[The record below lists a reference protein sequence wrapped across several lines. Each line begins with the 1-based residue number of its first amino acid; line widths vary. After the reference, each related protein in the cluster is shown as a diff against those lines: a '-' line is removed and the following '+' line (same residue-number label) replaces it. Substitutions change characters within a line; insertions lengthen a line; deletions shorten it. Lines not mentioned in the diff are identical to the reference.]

1 MPRSNNQKKTTAKKK
16 ATSFRAGNRK
26 CTRCKLV
33 FYKEKGVLKALCPEC
48 KSRCKRC
55 NVKLTKDNFPK
66 HLHKRKQYYCTPC
79 MTEMNAIQFRR
90 NEPSGAKRKD
100 YMLNKSFGITLP
112 EYEAMLKAQDGK
124 CYICQRPPVEGGK
137 SLAVDHLHSKGENT
151 RYSREKRGR
160 IRGLLCWHCNSAIG
174 KFRDNVEHL
183 RRAANYLEEWPG
195 QRVLKGGID
204 GKS

>member
-16 ATSFRAGNRK
+16 ATSLKAGKRK
-26 CTRCKLV
+26 CTRCKVV

-66 HLHKRKQYYCTPC
+66 HLHKRKQFYCTPC
-79 MTEMNAIQFRR
+79 LSEQNNILARKDG
-90 NEPSGAKRKD
+90 GAKRRD
-100 YMLNKSFGITLP
+100 YYLNMSFGITLL
-112 EYEAMLKAQDGK
+112 EYEAMLKAQDDS
-124 CYICQRPPVEGGK
+124 CYICQRPPKEGGK
-137 SLAVDHLHSKGENT
+137 RLAVDHLHSKGEKS
-151 RYSREKRGR
+151 RHSREKRGR

-183 RRAANYLEEWPG
+183 RRAADYLEEWPG
-195 QRVLKGGID
+195 QQILKEESD
-204 GKS
+204 G